1 MSLKD
6 KQSLYDL
13 AGGYNNN
20 SQPVSANNDTFP
32 STLEYYRD
40 GGNNVGAP
48 FIAEGGSAISKDHLV
63 DLLTKKVKTN
73 TLPPETK
80 YHGEMSS
87 IDMDMEGKDGGQGYW
102 HGIANPGKGDGK
114 QIGKKDL
121 HVHLLENS
129 YDYTHGNVGTNTTL
143 KTTGTSGPGGLDFY
157 GVEANTPMPLNSLSP
172 TSTYANPDTGQVYN
186 IN

>member
-102 HGIANPGKGDGK
+102 SGTTTENTS
-114 QIGKKDL
+114 IGKMIDGKDL

-129 YDYTHGNVGTNTTL
+129 YEYTHGNVGTNTSL
-143 KTTGTSGPGGLDFY
+143 ATTTEIGPGGLDIQ
-157 GVEANTPMPLNSLSP
+157 GIETNTP
-172 TSTYANPDTGQVYN
+172 STYANPDTGQVYN
-186 IN
+186 IS